1 MLARP
6 IEENDNHANQ
16 PFNGHFPTPDEL
28 RKIAENPEKFNCV
41 FRELDAW
48 FVRDRAEAAKQ
59 AQIQSTD
66 RKWFGSDR
74 TPSME
79 EMLDRGGRNLE
90 EMLQELNRMESAS

>member
-1 MLARP
+1 MPR
-6 IEENDNHANQ
+6 
-16 PFNGHFPTPDEL
+16 GS
-28 RKIAENPEKFNCV
+28 PEKFNGV